1 MSRCLILLFTLGC
14 TTTLE
19 FGDLDASSSQDGGA
33 IDAVAPFDSGTD
45 SASGLDAAGDDAGA
59 QDAGRDAATDAGT
72 TAAQLACRAG
82 CEEQNINCGSF
93 NASLCFELCDSSGDA
108 RRSGF
113 ATCTE
118 GPGSFNCNFPLDMPS
133 CFSMLSG
140 GVEAEARCRQA
151 CDRYEDCDFGV
162 NPTCRERCVTRL
174 PADNDAFVSCVDGDL
189 VACTLGCL

>member
-1 MSRCLILLFTLGC
+1 MSRLILILFTFGC

-19 FGDLDASSSQDGGA
+19 FGDLDVSSPQ
-33 IDAVAPFDSGTD
+33 IDAAAPFDSGID
-45 SASGLDAAGDDAGA
+45 SAPGLDSGSSDAGN
-59 QDAGRDAATDAGT
+59 DAGSDAGT

-93 NASLCFELCDSSGDA
+93 NASLCFQLCDSSSDA

-151 CDRYEDCDFGV
+151 CDRYEDCDFSI
-162 NPTCRERCVTRL
+162 NATCRERCVTRL
-174 PADNDAFVSCVDGDL
+174 PADNDSFVSCVDDDL